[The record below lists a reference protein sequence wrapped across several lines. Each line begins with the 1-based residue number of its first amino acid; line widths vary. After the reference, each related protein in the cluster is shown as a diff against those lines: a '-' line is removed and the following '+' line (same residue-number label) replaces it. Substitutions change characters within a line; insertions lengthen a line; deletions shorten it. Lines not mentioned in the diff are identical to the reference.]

1 MRRSAYALIRLQH
14 LTHNLNLLRS
24 LAPTSK
30 IIAVVKADAYG
41 HGLAKTAQALAQSD
55 AFAVACTHEAL
66 ALRSAGILHPIICLQ
81 GFYSQAE
88 LQTII
93 DANLQTVIHSYH
105 QIKLLQQCRF
115 NSSIQVWLKID
126 TGMGRL
132 GFQPAEAQQALQKLK
147 TIKKISR
154 VRLMTH
160 FANADLLDAE
170 TTQKQLQKFTE
181 VNQRCPGHERSA
193 ANSAATL
200 AYSSSLYEWIR
211 PGLCLYG
218 ISPFQ
223 VENTHPDTSEFKPVM
238 SLRAPLIAIKHCKQG
253 ARIGYG
259 GTYTCPRDTR
269 IGIVAIGYAD
279 GYPGVFNK
287 PLNVS
292 INGGLAP
299 VVGRVSMD
307 MLTIDISSIDASIG
321 DDVELWG
328 DEIALMEIADAARTI
343 SYDLLCRV
351 GSHVQRYYE

>member
-14 LTHNLNLLRS
+14 LADNLNLLRS
-24 LAPTSK
+24 LAPASK

-66 ALRSAGILHPIICLQ
+66 ALRAAGILHPVICLQ

-132 GFQPAEAQQALQKLK
+132 GFQPAEVEQALQTLN
-147 TIKKISR
+147 TIKRISR
-154 VRLMTH
+154 IRLMTH
-160 FANADLLDAE
+160 FANADLLDDE
-170 TTQKQLQKFTE
+170 TTQEQLQKFTE
-181 VNQRCPGHERSA
+181 VNQCHPGHERSA
-193 ANSAATL
+193 ANSAAAL
-200 AYSSSLYEWIR
+200 AYADARYEWIR

-223 VENTHPDTSEFKPVM
+223 VENTHSNTSEFKPAM
-238 SLRAPLIAIKHCKQG
+238 SLRAPLIAIKKCRQG

-259 GTYTCPRDTR
+259 GTYTCARDTR
-269 IGIVAIGYAD
+269 IGVVAIGYAD
-279 GYPGVFNK
+279 GYPSVFNK
-287 PLNVS
+287 PPNVS
-292 INGGLAP
+292 INGELAP
-299 VVGRVSMD
+299 VIGRVSMD
-307 MLTIDISSIDASIG
+307 MLTIDISSIDASVG

-328 DEIALMEIADAARTI
+328 DEIALMEIAEAAGTI
-343 SYDLLCRV
+343 SYDLLCRI